1 MVANMVNPLHQRG
14 PERGGIRRYLDTV
27 TPQEYLPQTG
37 EVDLTQVTL
46 TGLADLFGSD
56 KGSIKHGYTKHYE
69 KIIDDLGGKNAPLTI
84 AEIGIAC
91 GASLRM
97 WANYLPNAKIDGYDI
112 QSECAKLC
120 RDLPSV
126 SITISDPRKVDKDAA
141 YDLVIDDGSHIAE
154 DVLGVLAHC
163 WRWVKP
169 GGYYVIEDMGCTYN
183 DGYRDKFN
191 KQFGKD
197 YKNDRNL
204 MLQMFDALSRE
215 IDHGVG
221 AFTEMRY
228 YRQMWVFKR

>member
-1 MVANMVNPLHQRG
+1 MVNPLHQRG

-112 QSECAKLC
+112 QMECAKLC

-163 WRWVKP
+163 WKWVKP

-191 KQFGKD
+191 KHFGKD
-197 YKNDRNL
+197 LKNDRNL

-228 YRQMWVFKR
+228 CRQMWVFKR

>member
-56 KGSIKHGYTKHYE
+56 KGSIKHGYTQHYE

-112 QSECAKLC
+112 QVECAKLC

-191 KQFGKD
+191 KHFGKD
-197 YKNDRNL
+197 LKNDRIL
-204 MLQMFDALSRE
+204 MLQMVDALSRE

>member
-56 KGSIKHGYTKHYE
+56 KGSIKHGYTQHYE

-97 WANYLPNAKIDGYDI
+97 WANYLPNSKIDGYDI
-112 QSECAKLC
+112 QMECAKLC

-191 KQFGKD
+191 KHFGKD
-197 YKNDRNL
+197 LKNDRNL

>member
-14 PERGGIRRYLDTV
+14 AERGGIRRYLDTV

-56 KGSIKHGYTKHYE
+56 KGSIKHGYTRHYE

-97 WANYLPNAKIDGYDI
+97 WANYLPNSKIAGYDI

-154 DVLGVLAHC
+154 DVLGMLAHC

-191 KQFGKD
+191 KHFGKD
-197 YKNDRNL
+197 LKNDRNL

>member
-56 KGSIKHGYTKHYE
+56 KGSIKHGYTRQYE

-112 QSECAKLC
+112 QMECAKLC

-191 KQFGKD
+191 KHFGKD
-197 YKNDRNL
+197 LKNDRNL

>member
-112 QSECAKLC
+112 QMECAKLC

-163 WRWVKP
+163 WKWVKP

-191 KQFGKD
+191 KHFGKD
-197 YKNDRNL
+197 LKNDRNL

-215 IDHGVG
+215 IYHGVG

>member
-27 TPQEYLPQTG
+27 TPQEYFPQTG

-69 KIIDDLGGKNAPLTI
+69 KIIDDLGGKNASLTI

-97 WANYLPNAKIDGYDI
+97 WTNYLPNAKIDGYDI
-112 QSECAKLC
+112 QMECAKLC

-163 WRWVKP
+163 WKWVKP

-191 KQFGKD
+191 KHFGKD
-197 YKNDRNL
+197 LKNDRNL

>member
-14 PERGGIRRYLDTV
+14 SERGGIRRYLDTV

-112 QSECAKLC
+112 QMECAKLC

-163 WRWVKP
+163 WKWVKP

-191 KQFGKD
+191 KHFGKD
-197 YKNDRNL
+197 LKNDRNL

>member
-1 MVANMVNPLHQRG
+1 
-14 PERGGIRRYLDTV
+14 
-27 TPQEYLPQTG
+27 
-37 EVDLTQVTL
+37 
-46 TGLADLFGSD
+46 
-56 KGSIKHGYTKHYE
+56 
-69 KIIDDLGGKNAPLTI
+69 
-84 AEIGIAC
+84 
-91 GASLRM
+91 M
-97 WANYLPNAKIDGYDI
+97 WANYLPNSKIDGYDI
-112 QSECAKLC
+112 QMECAKLC
-120 RDLPSV
+120 RDLPNV
-126 SITISDPRKVDKDAA
+126 SITISDPRNVDKDAA

-191 KQFGKD
+191 KHFGKD
-197 YKNDRNL
+197 LKNDRNL

>member
-69 KIIDDLGGKNAPLTI
+69 KIIDDLGGKNAPLII

-126 SITISDPRKVDKDAA
+126 SITISDPRKVDGLQALVNAIDRVSRYTNGEGRSV
-141 YDLVIDDGSHIAE
+141 YDTDG
-154 DVLGVLAHC
+154 
-163 WRWVKP
+163 
-169 GGYYVIEDMGCTYN
+169 
-183 DGYRDKFN
+183 
-191 KQFGKD
+191 
-197 YKNDRNL
+197 
-204 MLQMFDALSRE
+204 
-215 IDHGVG
+215 
-221 AFTEMRY
+221 
-228 YRQMWVFKR
+228 VFIL